1 MFQFRR
7 FPPYTYVFSAR
18 YIESVYVGFPIRR
31 STDRWICAP
40 PRGFSQLVASFIG
53 SRCQG
58 IRPVLLLLDLT
69 VEAAPASST
78 SVCIALHTRV
88 CFFSF
93 SYYRDGSRFWPTKEF
108 LLKSFLYSI
117 FKVDLPFPVTG
128 LEKTR
133 TSDLALIR
141 RAL

>member
-1 MFQFRR
+1 MFQFRW
-7 FPPYTYVFSAR
+7 FPPYGYVFTAR
-18 YIESVYVGFPIRR
+18 CIESVYAGFPIRR
-31 STDRWICAP
+31 STDRGICAP

-58 IRPVLLLLDLT
+58 IRPVLLTLDLFHCT
-69 VEAAPASST
+69 Y
-78 SVCIALHTRV
+78 SVTYSGLL
-88 CFFSF
+88 CFFSRFGRLELFVTFLACKECF
-93 SYYRDGSRFWPTKEF
+93 SLP
-108 LLKSFLYSI
+108 FLYSV
-117 FKVDLPFPVTG
+117 FKVGSPFPASG